1 MKKLTALL
9 LAGMMVLSLAA
20 CGEKKD
26 EEPSVDSFTSAS
38 VADFYGD
45 YGLTGDELMNAL
57 NSFQGSYLVS
67 TVNPDGS
74 PNIGFYIYGCVKHYD
89 TYYLQLGLADNQ
101 TKQNLERTGKGMAAY
116 AAAPDAEKG
125 YSMAGARMTFTVVTD
140 EALIAEL
147 QGDSTHQS
155 MYGEITEVRSLG

>member
-74 PNIGFYIYGCVKHYD
+74 PNIGFYIYGCVKQD
-89 TYYLQLGLADNQ
+89 R
-101 TKQNLERTGKGMAAY
+101 K
-116 AAAPDAEKG
+116 
-125 YSMAGARMTFTVVTD
+125 SVV
-140 EALIAEL
+140 
-147 QGDSTHQS
+147 
-155 MYGEITEVRSLG
+155 

>member
-1 MKKLTALL
+1 
-9 LAGMMVLSLAA
+9 
-20 CGEKKD
+20 
-26 EEPSVDSFTSAS
+26 
-38 VADFYGD
+38 
-45 YGLTGDELMNAL
+45 
-57 NSFQGSYLVS
+57 
-67 TVNPDGS
+67 
-74 PNIGFYIYGCVKHYD
+74 
-89 TYYLQLGLADNQ
+89 
-101 TKQNLERTGKGMAAY
+101 MAAY